1 MPTRATCPFETGAVC
16 SDRRCQDDYRHA
28 RSPDPPLRHHRDRQ
42 HQLAIQK
49 PQLTKPSPGPPPG
62 LTHVGA
68 QEPPTRAATSLVGA
82 LRVARGSLLCT
93 TWISPIPSPQRG
105 HDWTRKGGR
114 VWMRID
120 THGSRPAM
128 AWRVTDKHV

>member
-1 MPTRATCPFETGAVC
+1 MMAMRATRRFEIEVLC
-16 SDRRCQDDYRHA
+16 DVRRRQDDHRHA

-68 QEPPTRAATSLVGA
+68 QEPPTRAATSLVRA

-93 TWISPIPSPQRG
+93 TWISPIPSPQWGR
-105 HDWTRKGGR
+105 DWTRKGVAFGCELTLGNA
-114 VWMRID
+114 D
-120 THGSRPAM
+120 SCASNACH
-128 AWRVTDKHV
+128 